1 MAWPP
6 IQSVGKIARAAGM
19 STAAGGSAGLLGDL
33 AAASKSTVAVLA
45 LTVIIVSAMIIS
57 SLPKIV
63 DSIYQ
68 RRAAIL
74 ERKILREETGMRR
87 EIAAAGLDPE
97 KTESALKILR
107 QVAINPAL
115 PKDQRLSDETYRELL
130 KPETPAGEGCPP
142 DPRSA

>member
-1 MAWPP
+1 MSRPP

-19 STAAGGSAGLLGDL
+19 STAAGGSAGLLADL
-33 AAASKSTVAVLA
+33 PAASKSTVTVIA

-68 RRAAIL
+68 RRPAIL
-74 ERKILREETGMRR
+74 KMKILREETGILRK
-87 EIAAAGLDPE
+87 IAVAGLDPE

-107 QVAINPAL
+107 QIAINPAL

-142 DPRSA
+142 DPHSA